1 MRDIRLN
8 LPAVV
13 LALLFALQAHAAPAA
28 SRGTDQAAVIAAM
41 EAMFVAAT
49 NDDLPKFH
57 AVTAE
62 NFYAYDV
69 GKRFDGDALMQLIK
83 SAHAAGKIYSWHVTQ
98 PQVQV
103 HADMAW
109 ITYVNE
115 GSVQDAAGKKDVT
128 WLESA
133 VLKKDKKQ
141 WRIEFLHSTRVP

>member
-1 MRDIRLN
+1 MRDIRSR
-8 LPAVV
+8 PAIVFALL
-13 LALLFALQAHAAPAA
+13 LALQVHAAPAT
-28 SRGTDQAAVIAAM
+28 SRGADEAAVIATM
-41 EAMFVAAT
+41 QAMFVAAT

-57 AVTAE
+57 AIAAG

-83 SAHAAGKIYSWHVTQ
+83 SAHAAGKVYVWRVTQ

-103 HADMAW
+103 HGDMAW

-133 VLKKDKKQ
+133 VLKKDKSK